1 MRSPSLRMALG
12 LLSLALTLLL
22 AADLVFRVFPLDG
35 EEEWHRREHLAQRLA
50 SQVVSQY
57 NLEPSRLEAMLPEML
72 GADPAL
78 RSIGLRLDGGQLVAA
93 SPGHDTIWRPLDKSA
108 EGNTQFAVSVS
119 RPRQSIPW
127 AQVEVV
133 YHPMNWNAWW
143 SPQVRMLIFFS
154 IGAMLFF
161 ALYLRRAF
169 QYLDPGKVV
178 PQRVQMAFDALSEAV
193 VVLDQD
199 GRIVMS
205 NQAFDALTPDAASS
219 PVGRRPHDLAWLQP
233 SVPQEVVPWVA
244 CMEQASVNVG
254 IEYEAASPARPLRKL
269 IVNCSPVV
277 DDKGRVRGCVISFTD
292 VTALDAAHRRLVQVM
307 EELRGSK
314 EQLERQNS
322 DLRRMATED
331 PMTGSMNRRAFFPLL
346 ESLFEH
352 ARRHGKPLTVLM
364 ADIDR
369 FKAINDIYGHAAG
382 DRVIQGFA
390 AILRR
395 GVRQND
401 IICRYGGEEFCIAL
415 PGADAQLAATI
426 AERLRAMAA
435 AELGGCIALGDAP
448 VVTASFGIAQITESV
463 PQAPQLVDQ
472 ADQALYRAKRS
483 GRNQVVQY
491 EAEGAMASE
500 RA

>member
-1 MRSPSLRMALG
+1 MSLG

-22 AADLVFRVFPLDG
+22 AADLVFRAFPLNG
-35 EEEWHRREHLAQRLA
+35 EEEWHRRQHLAQRLA
-50 SQVVSQY
+50 SQVVSEY
-57 NLEPSRLEAMLPEML
+57 NLDPSHLNAALREML
-72 GADPAL
+72 GADAAL
-78 RSIGLRLDGGQLVAA
+78 RSIGLRLDSGELVAA
-93 SPGHDTIWRPLDKSA
+93 SPDHATIWRPSDKSA
-108 EGNTQFAVSVS
+108 EGNTQFVVSAS
-119 RPRQSIPW
+119 RPRQSTAS
-127 AQVEVV
+127 AQVEVA
-133 YHPMNWNAWW
+133 YQPMSWNAWW

-154 IGAMLFF
+154 IGTMFFF

-205 NQAFDALTPDAASS
+205 NKAFDALTPDPANS

-233 SVPQEVVPWVA
+233 SVPQKTVPWVA
-244 CMEQASVNVG
+244 CMEQAAVNVG

-269 IVNCSPVV
+269 MVNCSPVV
-277 DDKGRVRGCVISFTD
+277 DDKGKVRGCVVSFTD

-314 EQLERQNS
+314 EQLERQNV

-331 PMTGSMNRRAFFPLL
+331 PMTGTMNRRAFFPLL
-346 ESLFEH
+346 ESLFEQ

-369 FKAINDIYGHAAG
+369 FKAINDVYGHAAG

-390 AILRR
+390 AILKR

-401 IICRYGGEEFCIAL
+401 IICRYGGEEFCVAL

-448 VVTASFGIAQITESV
+448 SVTASFGVSQITEGV

-472 ADQALYRAKRS
+472 ADQALYRAKRC
-483 GRNQVVQY
+483 GRNQVVQF
-491 EAEGAMASE
+491 EPEGAVADE

>member
-1 MRSPSLRMALG
+1 MAPPKAAMTTRPCQPKMIATMPSASEEAATAQFTSAFEASDRAVVLASDRRADAVALEALIATEPGHPLIPKLARG
-12 LLSLALTLLL
+12 LLAHRVKGRWATTQENAFVLLALARYFRAYEGEVPDFVARAWLGQDYVGESAFRGRSADRSETRVPL
-22 AADLVFRVFPLDG
+22 AALPATGPVDLT
-35 EEEWHRREHLAQRLA
+35 
-50 SQVVSQY
+50 
-57 NLEPSRLEAMLPEML
+57 
-72 GADPAL
+72 
-78 RSIGLRLDGGQLVAA
+78 LRLDAG
-93 SPGHDTIWRPLDKSA
+93 WREKGDIS
-108 EGNTQFAVSVS
+108 
-119 RPRQSIPW
+119 W
-127 AQVEVV
+127 
-133 YHPMNWNAWW
+133 
-143 SPQVRMLIFFS
+143 
-154 IGAMLFF
+154 
-161 ALYLRRAF
+161 RAT
-169 QYLDPGKVV
+169 
-178 PQRVQMAFDALSEAV
+178 S
-193 VVLDQD
+193 
-199 GRIVMS
+199 
-205 NQAFDALTPDAASS
+205 
-219 PVGRRPHDLAWLQP
+219 W
-233 SVPQEVVPWVA
+233 
-244 CMEQASVNVG
+244 
-254 IEYEAASPARPLRKL
+254 
-269 IVNCSPVV
+269 
-277 DDKGRVRGCVISFTD
+277 
-292 VTALDAAHRRLVQVM
+292 
-307 EELRGSK
+307 
-314 EQLERQNS
+314 

-448 VVTASFGIAQITESV
+448 VVTASFGIAQVTESV

-483 GRNQVVQY
+483 GRNQVVQF
-491 EAEGAMASE
+491 ETEGAMAGE